1 VTVSGTTAETIIYT
15 GTMAANYLTA
25 GKMINTKLFG
35 RFSTNNNSIFY
46 TIRIRLAGV
55 TILTVLGL
63 PQNVN
68 SRPFDI
74 DLRSIVRSIGTNGKI
89 LSYGKTQQD
98 NLGPNIEIGDLT
110 TIDTTINNSFTITV
124 QWSSPSGSLTLE
136 GGATEC
142 VDANN

>member
-1 VTVSGTTAETIIYT
+1 
-15 GTMAANYLTA
+15 
-25 GKMINTKLFG
+25 
-35 RFSTNNNSIFY
+35 
-46 TIRIRLAGV
+46 
-55 TILTVLGL
+55 
-63 PQNVN
+63 
-68 SRPFDI
+68 
-74 DLRSIVRSIGTNGKI
+74 

-142 VDANN
+142 VMPITKSHRIPMMKKLL

>member
-1 VTVSGTTAETIIYT
+1 
-15 GTMAANYLTA
+15 M
-25 GKMINTKLFG
+25 
-35 RFSTNNNSIFY
+35 
-46 TIRIRLAGV
+46 
-55 TILTVLGL
+55 
-63 PQNVN
+63 
-68 SRPFDI
+68 
-74 DLRSIVRSIGTNGKI
+74 GTNGKI

-142 VDANN
+142 